1 MIDKV
6 IKINRKDYDEVI
18 SLGGSCSAA
27 SQLKHRGKRKCSYPL
42 DWTWMTDTRP
52 VLALPELVRTRFA
65 NHCRYENMFEF
76 APPHPEYKE
85 WMLNLEDKATGYRH
99 IHSFNT
105 PFSDRATFERGN
117 KVIRR
122 RIDRMYKAIE
132 NAEHVLLVLAT
143 GFTCEDKDIE
153 AIYRAFTEVF
163 PKTDIE
169 IVNIQ
174 FASDH
179 CAMYDICGGQ
189 VHVAKF
195 ERQLNQVYDN
205 QLTTHEW
212 SFMDGITVKGVLPV
226 REVRKKNLK
235 IKWMYKLWR
244 WLGNRLEAAN
254 AGCANMRFRV
264 WKEY

>member
-6 IKINRKDYDEVI
+6 IKTNRQDYDEVI

-27 SQLKHRGKRKCSYPL
+27 LQLKHRGKRKCSYPL

-65 NHCRYENMFEF
+65 NYCRYENMFEF
-76 APPHPEYKE
+76 APPHPEHKE

-99 IHSFNT
+99 IHSFNP
-105 PFSDRATFERGN
+105 PFSDRAAFERGN
-117 KVIRR
+117 KVVRR

-143 GFTCEDKDIE
+143 GFPGEDKDIE
-153 AIYRAFTEVF
+153 AIYRAFNEVF

-174 FASDH
+174 FASDR
-179 CAMYDICGGQ
+179 CAMYDICDGQ

-195 ERQLNQVYDN
+195 ERQYNKVYDN

-235 IKWMYKLWR
+235 VKLMYKLWH

-254 AGCANMRFRV
+254 AGCANMRFRE
-264 WKEY
+264 WNEY